1 MLDCFKKL
9 EDPLSYKLVLKAIE
23 DGNIHPKYLNLF
35 YELFYKESFTEYQ
48 ELKTAFFMSI
58 VKHSNLFDQKLF
70 SEAFGCNITSMEL
83 FKKYET
89 RSFPIC
95 NNNSGE
101 LAKIYIFKIDVEGF
115 PVTFPNSSQ
124 YLKRD
129 LENVKHALGENFFVC
144 FDKRFVGDS
153 FGLALASAFYVK
165 NEFEKYYAFTGSI
178 KADGTVEKVDFL
190 DEKRKVAKE
199 NSKYLVSY
207 KNVNHISELEIL
219 NTESIQTPFIQLFG
233 KSEAALMENFHKL
246 CEVTA
251 DEKILSIFG
260 LNLSKLSVFVED
272 RIKNDAETWLK
283 LFEEAFEKIDFLNKI
298 GLRANIHYLLSISAF
313 AFPLGIKQGAINK
326 TAIYHYQ
333 MGEIHRVFDF
343 LNRDPRVLKRKVEK
357 YEFIKSEYKDIGSN
371 ELCVGIYLAS
381 HDPKKDA
388 EYFALESL
396 HANFL
401 YISIPTFQ
409 GQIPLENTEIWE
421 KIVRELYSKIDYI
434 ANNSQKNIT
443 HYHFIFSVPVPIA
456 FALGMAI
463 GNYKRISVYNF
474 FQSTTSYEKVFSNL
488 AFRNIF

>member
-1 MLDCFKKL
+1 MFSFLKNL
-9 EDPLSYKLVLKAIE
+9 EDPTKHGSALKIIE
-23 DGNIHPKYLNLF
+23 DGNIPPQCLNLF
-35 YELFYKESFTEYQ
+35 YELFYKENFTEYQ
-48 ELKTAFFMSI
+48 ELKTAFFISI
-58 VKHSNLFDQKLF
+58 IKHSHLFNQKLF
-70 SEAFGCNITSMEL
+70 LEAFGCDIKGMEL
-83 FKKYET
+83 FHTCEI
-89 RSFPIC
+89 RSFPVC
-95 NNNSGE
+95 NNHSGD
-101 LAKIYIFKIDVEGF
+101 LANVYVFKIDMEDL
-115 PVTFPNSSQ
+115 PVTFPNGDP
-124 YLKRD
+124 YLKRY

-144 FDKRFVGDS
+144 FDKNFVGDS
-153 FGLALASAFYVK
+153 FGLALTSAFFVK
-165 NEFEKYYAFTGSI
+165 KGFEKYYAFTGSI

-207 KNVNHISELEIL
+207 ENVNHISELELL
-219 NTESIQTPFIQLFG
+219 NTGDIEIPFIQLFG
-233 KSEAALMENFHKL
+233 KPEAALMENFHKL
-246 CEVTA
+246 CEVTT
-251 DEKILSIFG
+251 DEKILAIFG
-260 LNLSKLSVFVED
+260 LNLRKLSVFVEN
-272 RIKNDAETWLK
+272 RIKNDEETWLK

-298 GLRANIHYLLSISAF
+298 GLKTNIHYLLSLSAF

-326 TAIYHYQ
+326 TVIYHYQ
-333 MGEIHRVFDF
+333 GGEIHRVFDF

-357 YEFIKSEYKDIGSN
+357 YECIKSEYKEIGSN
-371 ELCVGIYLAS
+371 DLCVGIYMAS

-396 HANFL
+396 RANFL

-474 FQSTTSYEKVFSNL
+474 SESTTSYEKVFSNS
-488 AFRNIF
+488 AS